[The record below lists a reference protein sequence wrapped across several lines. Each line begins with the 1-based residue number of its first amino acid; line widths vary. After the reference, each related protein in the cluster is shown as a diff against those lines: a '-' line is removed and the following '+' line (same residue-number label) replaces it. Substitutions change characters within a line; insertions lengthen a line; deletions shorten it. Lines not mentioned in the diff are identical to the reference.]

1 MKGSYIM
8 ENKITLIDG
17 AMGTEI
23 RARGFEVPSHT
34 NSIWS
39 AQALMDNPK
48 VIVDIHKDY
57 ILAGAEI
64 ITTNNYAVTQN
75 LLRRENLRNKLED
88 LTLLS
93 IDLAKEAREI
103 TNSNTKIAASLPPL
117 DTSYR
122 PDLVGDSD
130 SLMRKYSEI
139 VEIVKDKVDLVMIET
154 MSSSAEAI
162 GALKACQDTSME
174 VWLGYTL
181 HGVRKNTLPSGESL
195 TEALTAVKEY
205 NIDAFLINCCSANI
219 TAEAMKVFAD
229 TVDKPF
235 GGYANS
241 EIIDH
246 IERGDDS
253 LDNAEDLQ
261 RESRQSINA
270 DQYSMIVKEWI
281 ESGATI
287 VGGCCRTG
295 PKHIE
300 KLYQMINN

>member
-1 MKGSYIM
+1 M
-8 ENKITLIDG
+8 ESKITLIDG

-75 LLRRENLRNKLED
+75 LLRRKNLRNKLED

-93 IDLAKEAREI
+93 IDLAKEARQI

-139 VEIVKDKVDLVMIET
+139 VEIIKDKVDLIMIET

-162 GALKACQDTSME
+162 GALKACKDIGME
-174 VWLGYTL
+174 VWLGFTL

-195 TEALTAVKEY
+195 TEALTAVKNY
-205 NIDAFLINCCSANI
+205 DVDAFLINCCSANM
-219 TAEAMKVFAD
+219 TSEAMKIFANE
-229 TVDKPF
+229 VKKPF

-241 EIIDH
+241 EIVDY
-246 IERGDDS
+246 IELGDDA

-261 RESRQSINA
+261 RESRKPINA
-270 DQYSMIVKEWI
+270 DQYSESVKEWI
-281 ESGATI
+281 KTGASI
-287 VGGCCRTG
+287 VGGCCRTT

-300 KLYQMINN
+300 KIHQMINN

>member
-1 MKGSYIM
+1 MD
-8 ENKITLIDG
+8 NKITLIDG

-23 RARGFEVPSHT
+23 RARGFDVPSHI

-39 AQALMDNPK
+39 AQALIDNPE
-48 VIVDIHKDY
+48 VVRDIHEDY
-57 ILAGAEI
+57 IHAGAEV

-75 LLRRENLRNKLED
+75 LLRRENLRNNLEE

-93 IDLAKEAREI
+93 IDIANQARQVTDKKI
-103 TNSNTKIAASLPPL
+103 KIAASLPPL

-122 PDLVGDSD
+122 PDLVGDMESIV
-130 SLMRKYSEI
+130 RKYSEI
-139 VEIVKDKVDLVMIET
+139 VDIVKNKVDLIIIET
-154 MSSSAEAI
+154 MSSSIEAI
-162 GALKACQDTSME
+162 GALKACKNAGIE

-181 HGVRKNTLPSGESL
+181 HGIRKNTLPSGESL
-195 TEALTAVKEY
+195 LDALHAVKDY
-205 NIDAFLINCCSANI
+205 DIDAYLINCCSANI
-219 TAEAMKVFAD
+219 TSEAMKIFARELK
-229 TVDKPF
+229 KPF

-246 IERGDDS
+246 VESGDDS
-253 LDNAEDLQ
+253 LNNAENLQ

-270 DQYSMIVKEWI
+270 DQYSKIVEEWI

-287 VGGCCRTG
+287 VGGCCRTT

-300 KLYQMINN
+300 KIHQMINND

>member
-1 MKGSYIM
+1 MKS
-8 ENKITLIDG
+8 KITLIDG

-75 LLRRENLRNKLED
+75 LLRRKNLRNKLED

-93 IDLAKEAREI
+93 IDLAKEARQI

-139 VEIVKDKVDLVMIET
+139 VEIIKDKVDLIMIET

-162 GALKACQDTSME
+162 GALKACKDIGME

-195 TEALTAVKEY
+195 TEALTAVKNY
-205 NIDAFLINCCSANI
+205 DIDAFLINCCSANM
-219 TAEAMKVFAD
+219 TSEAMKIFANE
-229 TVDKPF
+229 VKKPF

-241 EIIDH
+241 EIVDY
-246 IERGDDS
+246 IELGDDA

-261 RESRQSINA
+261 RESRKPINA
-270 DQYSMIVKEWI
+270 DQYSESVKEWI
-281 ESGATI
+281 KTGASI
-287 VGGCCRTG
+287 VGGCCRTT

-300 KLYQMINN
+300 KIHQMINN

>member
-1 MKGSYIM
+1 M
-8 ENKITLIDG
+8 ESKITLIDG

-75 LLRRENLRNKLED
+75 LLRRKNLRNKLED

-93 IDLAKEAREI
+93 IDLAKEARQI

-139 VEIVKDKVDLVMIET
+139 VEIIKDKVDLIMIET

-162 GALKACQDTSME
+162 GALKACKDIGME
-174 VWLGYTL
+174 VWLGFTL

-195 TEALTAVKEY
+195 TEALTAVKNY
-205 NIDAFLINCCSANI
+205 DVDAFLINCCSANM
-219 TAEAMKVFAD
+219 TSEAMKIFANE
-229 TVDKPF
+229 VKKPF

-241 EIIDH
+241 EIVDY
-246 IERGDDS
+246 IELGDDA

-261 RESRQSINA
+261 RESRKPINA
-270 DQYSMIVKEWI
+270 DQYSESVKEWI
-281 ESGATI
+281 KTGASI
-287 VGGCCRTG
+287 VGGCCRTT

-300 KLYQMINN
+300 TIHQIINN